1 MLHPDIYV
9 SYPLLFFSVHCTFF
23 LGQEIFYTVTHCFVM
38 PTQIMEGV
46 KPTRMDLLQV
56 RKRKNLAVKG
66 HKLLSEKRDALVSHF
81 FEIISQRKEKREKM
95 DQQLQRAFQAFIQ
108 AEMMMGEQQVK
119 DVSGYGQTPCE
130 LEIDSTSIMGVRV
143 PKINLKTV
151 PTGLPYTMIGTVG
164 KLDEAVKYFR
174 EALETIVSVAEIE
187 TSVEQLGKEIEKTKR
202 RVNAL
207 EHIFLPKLEDTIV
220 YIERQLEERERE
232 DFFRRKRMKALME
245 EHA

>member
-1 MLHPDIYV
+1 
-9 SYPLLFFSVHCTFF
+9 
-23 LGQEIFYTVTHCFVM
+23 
-38 PTQIMEGV
+38 MEGV

-56 RKRKNLAVKG
+56 RKRRNLAVKG

-81 FEIISQRKEKREKM
+81 FDYIQRREKREKM
-95 DQQLQRAFQAFIQ
+95 EQQLERAFQAFIQ
-108 AEMMMGEQQVK
+108 AEMIMGEQQVK
-119 DVSGYGQTPCE
+119 DVSEYGQKSCD

-143 PKINLKTV
+143 PKIGLTSV
-151 PTGLPYTMIGTVG
+151 SADLPYTMIGTVG
-164 KLDEAVKYFR
+164 KLDEAVKYFK

>member
-1 MLHPDIYV
+1 
-9 SYPLLFFSVHCTFF
+9 
-23 LGQEIFYTVTHCFVM
+23 M
-38 PTQIMEGV
+38 PTQVMEGV

-81 FEIISQRKEKREKM
+81 FDVISQRREKREKM
-95 DQQLQRAFQAFIQ
+95 EQQLERAFQAFIQ
-108 AEMMMGEQQVK
+108 AEMIMGEQQVK
-119 DVSGYGQTPCE
+119 DVSEYGQKSCD
-130 LEIDSTSIMGVRV
+130 LKIDSTSIMGVRV
-143 PKINLKTV
+143 PKISLNTIS
-151 PTGLPYTMIGTVG
+151 TDLPYTMIGTVG
-164 KLDEAVKYFR
+164 KLDEAVKYFK

-207 EHIFLPKLEDTIV
+207 EHIFLPKLEDTII

>member
-1 MLHPDIYV
+1 
-9 SYPLLFFSVHCTFF
+9 
-23 LGQEIFYTVTHCFVM
+23 M
-38 PTQIMEGV
+38 PTQVMEGV

-56 RKRKNLAVKG
+56 RKRRNLAVKG

-81 FEIISQRKEKREKM
+81 FDVISQRREKREKM
-95 DQQLQRAFQAFIQ
+95 EQQLERAFQSFIQ
-108 AEMMMGEQQVK
+108 AEMIMGEQQVK
-119 DVSGYGQTPCE
+119 DVSEYGQKSCD

-143 PKINLKTV
+143 PKILLNTV
-151 PTGLPYTMIGTVG
+151 SVDLPYTMIGTVG
-164 KLDEAVKYFR
+164 KLDEAVKYFK

>member
-1 MLHPDIYV
+1 M
-9 SYPLLFFSVHCTFF
+9 
-23 LGQEIFYTVTHCFVM
+23 M
-38 PTQIMEGV
+38 PTQVMEGV

-81 FEIISQRKEKREKM
+81 FEIISQRKEKREMMEK
-95 DQQLQRAFQAFIQ
+95 QLERAFQAFIQ
-108 AEMMMGEQQVK
+108 AEMIMGEQQVR
-119 DVSGYGQTPCE
+119 DVSEYGQNPCE
-130 LEIDSTSIMGVRV
+130 LGVDSTSIMGVRV
-143 PKINLKTV
+143 PKINLASA

-202 RVNAL
+202 RVNTL